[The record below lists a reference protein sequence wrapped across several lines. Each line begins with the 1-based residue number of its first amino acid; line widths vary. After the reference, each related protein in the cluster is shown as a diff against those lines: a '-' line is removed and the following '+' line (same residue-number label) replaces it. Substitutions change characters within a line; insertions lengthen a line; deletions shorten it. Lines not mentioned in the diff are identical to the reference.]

1 MPLERLVDKH
11 AFGIDWELSRIERA
25 KSCSGADGSYPRAD
39 AKSHWGSREIA
50 VAQGSRRSLLK
61 LKR

>member
-1 MPLERLVDKH
+1 MTITH
-11 AFGIDWELSRIERA
+11 FGIDPELSSFEIA

-50 VAQGSRRSLLK
+50 Q
-61 LKR
+61 